1 MVEPI
6 AVHVFTNIAPT
17 DADRVTVYEAS
28 NSIRLARGVFIKI
41 DGATVDDHQRIVN
54 AIRSVCREVSAVS
67 GLGAYDVAS

>member
-41 DGATVDDHQRIVN
+41 DGATVDDHQRVVN
-54 AIRSVCREVSAVS
+54 AIKSVCSEIAT
-67 GLGAYDVAS
+67 VAGMETA